1 MVKNK
6 KTRNKT
12 HDNEYRNYDT
22 DELVLSPSS
31 IRIEKIRIRKK
42 NPDVFHFNIDSS
54 FIYESIHCDFYYN
67 KLTKKNNM
75 KPNKEEIFE
84 LYSLLQHQLNYHDQ

>member
-12 HDNEYRNYDT
+12 HNKEYRNYDT

-42 NPDVFHFNIDSS
+42 ILMYFILILTQALFMNPYIVI
-54 FIYESIHCDFYYN
+54 SITIN
-67 KLTKKNNM
+67 
-75 KPNKEEIFE
+75 
-84 LYSLLQHQLNYHDQ
+84 